1 MTHDS
6 LAPLALQAMP
16 RPRPNPGVFKQ
27 RGGTFLGLILGL
39 VLGLGV
45 ALAVAVY
52 VTKVPV
58 PFVNKSQSR
67 TGEQDAA
74 ETKKNKDWDPNAM
87 IQGKNPIRPA
97 APASERDG
105 SASPPKDATKE
116 AKKDSAKE
124 AAKESGKEP
133 AKEAPLKD
141 AAKDAAKE
149 VGKDTA
155 KTPGKEPAKEPV
167 KEATKEA
174 TKEASKDSA
183 KADAKPDAKSDTKPA
198 ASADPLGDLVKA
210 RSAGAS
216 AEPFT
221 YMVQTGAFRNPEEA
235 EAQRAKLTITGMDV
249 KVTERE
255 QSGRTVY
262 RVRVGPFERKEDAE
276 KAKDKLEGSGFE
288 TVLVRIQR

>member
-1 MTHDS
+1 MTHAPLVQ
-6 LAPLALQAMP
+6 LAPQPMP
-16 RPRPNPGVFKQ
+16 RPYRTPGVLMQ
-27 RGGTFLGLILGL
+27 RGGTFLGIILGV
-39 VLGLGV
+39 VLGLGT

-52 VTKVPV
+52 VAKVPV
-58 PFVNKSQSR
+58 PFVNKGQSR

-97 APASERDG
+97 APASERD
-105 SASPPKDATKE
+105 SAA
-116 AKKDSAKE
+116 SA
-124 AAKESGKEP
+124 P
-133 AKEAPLKD
+133 KD
-141 AAKDAAKE
+141 AAKD
-149 VGKDTA
+149 G
-155 KTPGKEPAKEPV
+155 
-167 KEATKEA
+167 TKEA
-174 TKEASKDSA
+174 TKETAKDSAKEVTKEAVKEAAKDVSKDTAKDTAKGATKDAAKEPVKDSA

-210 RSAGAS
+210 KSAAAM

-221 YMVQTGAFRNPEEA
+221 YMVQTGAFRNPDEA